1 MKHKLRLCIKRLLDV
16 EIEAKTQKEAI
27 SKGYELLKKNLRAKG
42 VNGKGATQVMWIET
56 GNSAK
61 SRFGELP
68 EFR

>member
-1 MKHKLRLCIKRLLDV
+1 MKYKMRLCIKRLLDV

-27 SKGYELLKKNLRAKG
+27 SKGYGLPKENLRAKG
-42 VNGKGATQVMWIET
+42 VNGKGATQVEWIET

-68 EFR
+68 VFR